1 MKQVLGLKF
10 SQHLALTPQ
19 LQQSIKLL
27 QLSTL
32 ELAEEV
38 ERVLN
43 ENPLL
48 ERLEDPMAAG
58 RVSVSASGQLIEQ
71 RPSQD
76 NGPTGEQLQNGAAE
90 PDEWGSG
97 TSADERSSD
106 DVADYVGASAES
118 TDWGRPSGGDDDDR
132 EGVQLAGQSISLQE
146 HLIDQLR
153 LCKASMRDRVM
164 VGVLIESLDENGYL
178 NADFDELAASA
189 AKLLGEKLT
198 VETFEQIH
206 DDLKTALKL
215 LQSFDPAGVGARD
228 AAECLQLQILHCDV
242 ASPLRK
248 LDKPLLQLVMNL
260 IAHHLPL
267 LAARDYSKLKRLI
280 KCEDEGLRRAQA
292 VIKLLNP
299 HPGARFTDVERNYVA
314 PDVLAVKTKAGWKAQ
329 LNGVVMPKL
338 GINEAYA
345 RILKDHKGKLG
356 EGGSNLTGQLQ
367 EARWLIKNIEQ
378 RFDTILR
385 VSQAIVERQ
394 KAFFTHGAVA
404 MRPLVLREIADQL
417 GLHESTISRVTTQ
430 KFMLTPFGTFE
441 LKYFFGSSLDTEAGG
456 AASSTAVREL
466 IKQLIA
472 AENTQDPLSDS
483 KIADLL
489 GEQGVVVARRTVAKY
504 REALKIPPVNLRKN
518 L

>member
-1 MKQVLGLKF
+1 MKQVLGLKL

-48 ERLEDPMAAG
+48 ERLEEPMAAG
-58 RVSVSASGQLIEQ
+58 RVSLSASGQLIEQ
-71 RPSQD
+71 RPGEAAPAEVV
-76 NGPTGEQLQNGAAE
+76 NGAEAPSANEAPDEWSNGAA
-90 PDEWGSG
+90 GQ
-97 TSADERSSD
+97 D
-106 DVADYVGASAES
+106 DTTDYLGAGGS
-118 TDWGRPSGGDDDDR
+118 TDWGRPPGDDDDR
-132 EGVQLAGQSISLQE
+132 EGTQLAAQSVGLQE
-146 HLIDQLR
+146 HLIEQLR
-153 LCKASMRDRVM
+153 LSKASARDRVL
-164 VGVLIESLDENGYL
+164 VGVLIEALDDNGYL
-178 NADFDELAASA
+178 NVDMDEIAAAA

-198 VETFEQIH
+198 AESFEQLH
-206 DDLKTALKL
+206 EDLKAAVKL
-215 LQSFDPAGVGARD
+215 LQSFDPPGVGARD
-228 AAECLQLQILHCDV
+228 AAECLSLQILHCDSK
-242 ASPLRK
+242 SPLRR
-248 LDKPLLQLVMNL
+248 LDKPVLQLALTL
-260 IAHHLPL
+260 IKSHLPL
-267 LAARDYSKLKRLI
+267 LAARDYLKIKRLT
-280 KCEDEGLRRAQA
+280 KCNDDELRAAQA
-292 VIKLLNP
+292 AIKLLEP
-299 HPGARFTDVERNYVA
+299 HPGARFADVESNYVA
-314 PDVLAVKTKAGWKAQ
+314 PDVVAVKTKGGWKAQ

-345 RILKDHKGKLG
+345 RILKDQKGKLG
-356 EGGSNLTGQLQ
+356 EAGATLSTQLQ

-385 VSQAIVERQ
+385 VSQAIIDRQ
-394 KAFFTHGAVA
+394 KSFFTHGAVA

-430 KFMLTPFGTFE
+430 KYMLTPFGTYE

-472 AENTQDPLSDS
+472 AENAQDPLSDS

-489 GEQGVVVARRTVAKY
+489 GDQGVVVARRTIAKY
-504 REALKIPPVNLRKN
+504 RESLKIPPVNLRKS